1 MEYLMITDK
10 IHLQQ
15 LKLSHTGMLFETID
29 RDRKYLRKWLPFVD
43 QTRKPKDTAQ
53 FIRQMEQNLKK
64 NNDYVYTIW
73 YNGDL
78 AGLAGYK
85 ESDKINR
92 KTEIGY
98 WLAESMQGKGI
109 MIQTV
114 KKLVDFAFRNLNM
127 NRVQI
132 KVAAGNLKSAAIPS
146 KLGFHF
152 EGIEREGEF
161 HTDRFYDLEVFSM
174 LKKEWSLSLLKD
186 FQIHQDL

>member
-1 MEYLMITDK
+1 MEYLMVNDN

-15 LKLSHTGMLFETID
+15 LKLSHTDLLFETID

-64 NNDYVYTIW
+64 NNDHVYTVW
-73 YNGDL
+73 YKGDF

-85 ESDKINR
+85 DSDKINR

-109 MIQTV
+109 MVQTV
-114 KKLVDFAFRNLNM
+114 KKLVDFAFRNLNI

-132 KVAAGNLKSAAIPS
+132 KVAVGNHKSAAIPA
-146 KLGFHF
+146 KLEFHF

-174 LKKEWSLSLLKD
+174 LKKEWSLSLLKNS
-186 FQIHQDL
+186 QSR